1 MYYARGG
8 SMIEEINEKDTLLMK
23 LLHYFMIKKNYKPI
37 ILQGIQDEIW
47 LENLQSDYK
56 IIRLVSHYIHN
67 DEQMQFDIVK
77 TKRIIKTIKKKTFNF
92 SMPTISIYLNLG
104 ENAHLQEAKNIYP
117 MQVEEEKDLKK
128 YDFFVNYFDDITNNL
143 EFTEEGVELFLKVSS
158 DINEKSRKEQVKLN
172 RLFNKNVP
180 IITYI
185 LIGTNILMFFLDLLF
200 PDAFLLERGL
210 TYGPYIRDGEIWRLL
225 TGEFFHGSILH
236 LLVNMYSLYVIGSQ
250 VENFFGKAKYLLIY
264 IFSAV
269 TASAL
274 SIILNINTA
283 SIGASGAIFGLT
295 GALLYF
301 GYYYRVYFGNALIS
315 QIVPIIII
323 NLIFGFTVPGID
335 NYAHIG
341 GLIGGLL
348 LAMAIGMKNDEENH
362 NRLHGTIL
370 TVLYVAF
377 LIFMNVFVIK

>member
-117 MQVEEEKDLKK
+117 MQVEDEEDLKK

-323 NLIFGFTVPGID
+323 NLIFGFTIPGID

-348 LAMAIGMKNDEENH
+348 LAMAIGMKTDEESH

>member
-1 MYYARGG
+1 
-8 SMIEEINEKDTLLMK
+8 MIEEINEKDTLLMK

-117 MQVEEEKDLKK
+117 MQVEDEEDLKK

-323 NLIFGFTVPGID
+323 NLIFGFTIPGID

-348 LAMAIGMKNDEENH
+348 LAMAIGMKTDEESH

>member
-67 DEQMQFDIVK
+67 DEQMQFDIIK
-77 TKRIIKTIKKKTFNF
+77 TKKIVKTIKKKTFNF
-92 SMPTISIYLNLG
+92 SMPTISIYLDLG

-117 MQVEEEKDLKK
+117 MQVEDEEDLKK

-264 IFSAV
+264 IFSTV

-323 NLIFGFTVPGID
+323 NLIFGFTIPGID

-348 LAMAIGMKNDEENH
+348 LAMAIGMKTDEESH

>member
-67 DEQMQFDIVK
+67 DEQMQFDIIK
-77 TKRIIKTIKKKTFNF
+77 TKKIVKTIKKKTFNF
-92 SMPTISIYLNLG
+92 SMPTISIYLDLG

-323 NLIFGFTVPGID
+323 NLIFGFTIPGID

-348 LAMAIGMKNDEENH
+348 LAMAIGMKTDEESH

>member
-1 MYYARGG
+1 
-8 SMIEEINEKDTLLMK
+8 
-23 LLHYFMIKKNYKPI
+23 
-37 ILQGIQDEIW
+37 
-47 LENLQSDYK
+47 
-56 IIRLVSHYIHN
+56 
-67 DEQMQFDIVK
+67 
-77 TKRIIKTIKKKTFNF
+77 
-92 SMPTISIYLNLG
+92 
-104 ENAHLQEAKNIYP
+104 
-117 MQVEEEKDLKK
+117 MQVEDEEDLKK

-323 NLIFGFTVPGID
+323 NLIFGFTIPGID

-348 LAMAIGMKNDEENH
+348 LAMAIGMKTDEESH

>member
-117 MQVEEEKDLKK
+117 MQVEDEEDLKK
-128 YDFFVNYFDDITNNL
+128 YNFFVNYFDDITNNL

-323 NLIFGFTVPGID
+323 NLIFGFTIPGID

-348 LAMAIGMKNDEENH
+348 LAMAIGMKTDEESH

>member
-1 MYYARGG
+1 
-8 SMIEEINEKDTLLMK
+8 MIEEINEKDTLLMK

-117 MQVEEEKDLKK
+117 MQVEDEEDLKK

-301 GYYYRVYFGNALIS
+301 GYYYRVYFGNPLIS

-323 NLIFGFTVPGID
+323 NLIFGFTIPGID

-348 LAMAIGMKNDEENH
+348 LAMAIGMKTDEESH

>member
-67 DEQMQFDIVK
+67 DEQMQFDIIK
-77 TKRIIKTIKKKTFNF
+77 TKKIVKTIKKKTFNF
-92 SMPTISIYLNLG
+92 SMPTISIYLDLG

-117 MQVEEEKDLKK
+117 MQVEDEEDLKK

-323 NLIFGFTVPGID
+323 NLIFGFTIPGID

-348 LAMAIGMKNDEENH
+348 LAMAIGMKTDEESH

>member
-67 DEQMQFDIVK
+67 DEQMQFDIIK
-77 TKRIIKTIKKKTFNF
+77 TKKIVKTIKKKTFNF
-92 SMPTISIYLNLG
+92 SMPTISIYLDLG

-117 MQVEEEKDLKK
+117 MQVEDEEDLKK

-323 NLIFGFTVPGID
+323 NLIFGFTIPGID

-348 LAMAIGMKNDEENH
+348 LAMAIGMKTDEESH

-377 LIFMNVFVIK
+377 LIFYECICN

>member
-23 LLHYFMIKKNYKPI
+23 LLHYFMIKKNYTPI

-117 MQVEEEKDLKK
+117 MQVEDEEDLKK

-323 NLIFGFTVPGID
+323 NLIFGFTIPGID

-348 LAMAIGMKNDEENH
+348 LAMAIGMKTDEESH

>member
-1 MYYARGG
+1 
-8 SMIEEINEKDTLLMK
+8 MIEEINEKDTLLMK

-67 DEQMQFDIVK
+67 DEQMQFDIIK
-77 TKRIIKTIKKKTFNF
+77 TKKIVKTIKKKTFNF
-92 SMPTISIYLNLG
+92 SMPTISIYLDLG

-117 MQVEEEKDLKK
+117 MQVEDEEDLKK

-323 NLIFGFTVPGID
+323 NLIFGFTIPGID

-348 LAMAIGMKNDEENH
+348 LAMAIGMKTDEESH

>member
-323 NLIFGFTVPGID
+323 NLIFGFTIPGID

-348 LAMAIGMKNDEENH
+348 LAMAIGMKTDEESH

>member
-1 MYYARGG
+1 
-8 SMIEEINEKDTLLMK
+8 MIEEINEKDTLLMK

-67 DEQMQFDIVK
+67 DEQMQFDIIK
-77 TKRIIKTIKKKTFNF
+77 TKKIVKTIKKKTFNF
-92 SMPTISIYLNLG
+92 SMPTISIYLDLG

-117 MQVEEEKDLKK
+117 MQVEDEEDLKK

-264 IFSAV
+264 IFSTV

-323 NLIFGFTVPGID
+323 NLIFGFTIPGID

-348 LAMAIGMKNDEENH
+348 LAMAIGMKTDEESH